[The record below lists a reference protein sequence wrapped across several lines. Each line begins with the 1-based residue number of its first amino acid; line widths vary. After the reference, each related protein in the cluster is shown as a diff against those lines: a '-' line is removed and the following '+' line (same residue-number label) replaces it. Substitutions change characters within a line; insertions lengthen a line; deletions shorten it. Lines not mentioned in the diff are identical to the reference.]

1 MIIICKIDIR
11 NIIRKTWKQ
20 VFANLSWT
28 VCDTALLLILFPS
41 VLQTFKMKF
50 GNFVEFDVGYSFEGE
65 RVNYQLTVF
74 LYELLFIAASSI
86 GITSAIGTSSG
97 SWSNIHK

>member
-1 MIIICKIDIR
+1 
-11 NIIRKTWKQ
+11 
-20 VFANLSWT
+20 
-28 VCDTALLLILFPS
+28 
-41 VLQTFKMKF
+41 MKF

-97 SWSNIHK
+97 S